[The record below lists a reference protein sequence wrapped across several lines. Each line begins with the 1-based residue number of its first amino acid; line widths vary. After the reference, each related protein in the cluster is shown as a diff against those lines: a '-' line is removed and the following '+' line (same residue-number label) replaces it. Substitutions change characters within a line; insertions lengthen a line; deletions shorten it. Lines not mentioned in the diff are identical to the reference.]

1 MNPKLHFLSRLKN
14 ILYLDSK
21 TMNVR
26 NVPTTTTTAT
36 NPLIILILAP
46 PLEKL
51 DFRKQRFIRVKE
63 L

>member
-14 ILYLDSK
+14 ILDLDSK

-26 NVPTTTTTAT
+26 NVPTTTTITAT

-46 PLEKL
+46 PLEK
-51 DFRKQRFIRVKE
+51 IRLPE
-63 L
+63 TAF

>member
-14 ILYLDSK
+14 ILDLDSK

-26 NVPTTTTTAT
+26 NVPTTTTAT

-51 DFRKQRFIRVKE
+51 DFRKQLFIWVKE